1 MQETYAVSWSN
12 GDGTPHAGRLE
23 LASDGLVLAN
33 GTALEVVE
41 YGELRDVH
49 VGRSAADRIG
59 GRAPLVLERRSGEV
73 IRVAGVGQAGIISE
87 LAEHLSS
94 QLGEERVMSRA
105 VVVVPL
111 REGANVQAAE
121 LLRGGPPFDPAT
133 VGLERHQVFLTDDEA
148 VFVFEAASRDT
159 AERLV
164 SEETFWSAVSAWKE
178 LVAGPPRLADNAYSW
193 ARPLALD
200 DVSFEPTPG
209 PGNSDGG
216 DVF

>member
-1 MQETYAVSWSN
+1 VSWRDD
-12 GDGTPHAGRLE
+12 DGTSHAGRLE
-23 LASDGLVLAN
+23 LAGDGLVLAN
-33 GTALEVVE
+33 GSAFEVVE
-41 YGELRDVH
+41 YGDLRDVH
-49 VGRSAADRIG
+49 VGRSAADRIA
-59 GRAPLVLERRSGEV
+59 GRASLVLERRSGEV
-73 IRVAGVGQAGIISE
+73 LRVAGVGQAGIISE

-94 QLGEERVMSRA
+94 QLGEEEVMSRA

-111 REGANVQAAE
+111 REGANEQAAR
-121 LLRGGPPFDPAT
+121 LLRGGPPFDPEA

-148 VFVFEAASRDT
+148 VFVFEAASRDA

-178 LVAGPPRLADNAYSW
+178 LVAGPPKLADDAYSW
-193 ARPLALD
+193 ARPRVPD

>member
-59 GRAPLVLERRSGEV
+59 GRATLVLERRSGEV

-121 LLRGGPPFDPAT
+121 LLR
-133 VGLERHQVFLTDDEA
+133 
-148 VFVFEAASRDT
+148 
-159 AERLV
+159 
-164 SEETFWSAVSAWKE
+164 
-178 LVAGPPRLADNAYSW
+178 
-193 ARPLALD
+193 
-200 DVSFEPTPG
+200 
-209 PGNSDGG
+209 
-216 DVF
+216 